1 MAKSKTKRKL
11 WRRQTSSLTEKRD
24 IETVASS
31 SFNLVTVSTVDWK
44 PAQPAQPA
52 VLVDVQT

>member
-31 SFNLVTVSTVDWK
+31 SFNLVTRVELLPVFQFTGKMVK
-44 PAQPAQPA
+44 
-52 VLVDVQT
+52 